1 MDAVM
6 GILIVLLVG
15 SLIGLAVASVLLKKA
30 EKDGRVGFM
39 GW

>member
-1 MDAVM
+1 M

-15 SLIGLAVASVLLKKA
+15 SLIGLAVASALLKKA
-30 EKDGRVGFM
+30 EKDGKVGLM